1 MFMDIAGHHCF
12 VVSHGSAPRTFVAHS
27 GWIGTN
33 EDWLPTLEVLS
44 RSWRTITYD
53 HRGAGE
59 TVVPIEEITAEAL
72 LDDLFEVMDAFGVE
86 RCVLGGFSA
95 GSSTALR
102 AVLARPER
110 FDGLVLMNGNAG
122 IRPPNAA
129 PAAPARKPSQWPGA
143 THSER
148 MRWFIEQCTPE
159 PDVEHIRRWGH
170 HMLMRAEP
178 EAAERLSGLQPV
190 IPQDLG
196 SQLGEVRV
204 PTLLIHGEKDAFVS
218 TAGMEYVAGQIPR
231 SKLVVMEGSGHLP
244 AMIRPHEVAAAIN
257 AYFPT

>member
-1 MFMDIAGHHCF
+1 CF
-12 VVSHGSAPRTFVAHS
+12 VVSHGSATRTFVAHS

-44 RSWRTITYD
+44 RSWRTVTYD

-59 TVVPIEEITAEAL
+59 TVVPIKEITAEAL
-72 LDDLFEVMDAFGVE
+72 LDDLFRVMDALDVE

-110 FDGLVLMNGNAG
+110 FEGLVLMNGSAG
-122 IRPPNAA
+122 IRSPDTTPSASLPP
-129 PAAPARKPSQWPGA
+129 PSQWPGA

-148 MRWFIEQCTPE
+148 MRWFIEGCTPE

-178 EAAERLSGLQPV
+178 EAAERLWGLRPASEE
-190 IPQDLG
+190 DLG
-196 SQLGEVRV
+196 SRLGELRV
-204 PTLLIHGEKDAFVS
+204 PTLLIHGEKDVFAS
-218 TAGMEYVAGQIPR
+218 TAAMEYVADQIPR
-231 SKLVVMEGSGHLP
+231 SRLVVMEGSGHLP
-244 AMIRPHEVAAAIN
+244 AMIRPEAVAAAIN
-257 AYFPT
+257 AYFPL